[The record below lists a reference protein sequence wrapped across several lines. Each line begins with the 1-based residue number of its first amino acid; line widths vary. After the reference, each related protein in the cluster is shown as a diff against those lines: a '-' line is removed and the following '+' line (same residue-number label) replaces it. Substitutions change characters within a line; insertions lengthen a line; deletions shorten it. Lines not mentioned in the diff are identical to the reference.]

1 MAPTL
6 DSCRR
11 YGDRA
16 ALLAIV
22 PGLGHFRNRQYV
34 TGILTVATIGVLL
47 LWVFWLAILEFGSG
61 HSNLSTARACF
72 LFWTLVVWLASAVH
86 AYLSTIRQRQQD
98 GARHP
103 VDLAVQ
109 IDASGLSQSS
119 ASARTK
125 NLSRTGACLV
135 LVASQTLPVN
145 TQFTI
150 ALDGQPVNKAR
161 VIWSKPAGNGTN
173 NLVGVE
179 FARPL
184 AALSTSKEYQ
194 AGCLAP
200 Y

>member
-1 MAPTL
+1 MSSTL
-6 DSCRR
+6 HSYTK

-16 ALLAIV
+16 ALLALI
-22 PGLGHFRNRQYV
+22 PGLGHFRNRQYLI
-34 TGILTVATIGVLL
+34 GLLTLATIGVLL

-61 HSNLSTARACF
+61 HSNLSTARVCF

-86 AYLSTIRQRQQD
+86 AYLSSIRQRQEY
-98 GARHP
+98 GARQS
-103 VDLAVQ
+103 VDLPVEITAA
-109 IDASGLSQSS
+109 ASSQSC
-119 ASARTK
+119 ASARTR

-145 TQFTI
+145 TQLAI
-150 ALDGQPVNKAR
+150 AFDGQPVNKAR